1 MKKNEKDMNMKEKM
15 NDIFEVCRNCPE
27 NQDCAFAYKS
37 IPGFTHSECPVP
49 NACEEDHSTEQED
62 DACGRAS
69 DELLELDAAVDELV
83 DSLFNVVEKA
93 AEVRLYLKQLDD
105 LTDAALDYLSAIG
118 VPQLCQE
125 D

>member
-1 MKKNEKDMNMKEKM
+1 MKKNEKNMTMKEVM
-15 NDIFEVCRNCPE
+15 NNIFEECRDCPE
-27 NQDCAFAYKS
+27 NQSCAFANKS
-37 IPGFTHSECPVP
+37 IPGFAHGESSVSS
-49 NACEEDHSTEQED
+49 AYEEDHNTEQED
-62 DACGRAS
+62 DACGQAS
-69 DELLELDAAVDELV
+69 DELLELDAAVDDLV

-93 AEVRLYLKQLDD
+93 AEVRLYLKKLDD

>member
-1 MKKNEKDMNMKEKM
+1 MGW
-15 NDIFEVCRNCPE
+15 RL
-27 NQDCAFAYKS
+27 
-37 IPGFTHSECPVP
+37 GRR
-49 NACEEDHSTEQED
+49 D
-62 DACGRAS
+62 DACGQAS
-69 DELLELDAAVDELV
+69 DELLELDAAVDDLV

-93 AEVRLYLKQLDD
+93 AEVRLYLKKLDD